1 MARTKQ
7 APTSGS
13 SSGKGG
19 KLPRKMPQSAKHLGG
34 KPVHMGGLKKKKH
47 RYRPGTVALRE
58 IRKFQRSTE
67 ILTKKAPFRRVL
79 DQICMEEGGL
89 TEQFRLQSDI
99 IPLLQEAA
107 QSHLIQVMEDANLC
121 TIHAKRI
128 TVKPIDVQLARRVR
142 HEIS

>member
-1 MARTKQ
+1 MQ
-7 APTSGS
+7 ATTSGL

-19 KLPRKMPQSAKHLGG
+19 KLPRKMPHAAQHLGG
-34 KPVHMGGLKKKKH
+34 KPLHMGGVKKKH
-47 RYRPGTVALRE
+47 RFKPGTVALRE

-79 DQICMEEGGL
+79 EQICREDADMS
-89 TEQFRLQSDI
+89 EQFRFQSDI
-99 IPLLQEAA
+99 VPLLQEAA